1 MLKIRLKNK
10 SPFFN
15 EMKKGS
21 YCGSCAS
28 LVVHPSC
35 TSDLY
40 TGLENKLGLGPTC
53 CCLSSQ
59 ELMMCSGT
67 MVCRGRIRASCAGDD
82 SNGCADCDQGAG
94 AEASNGAASSCAG
107 SASCRSSSWWYR
119 CAANWSGGLSKCLC
133 RSEQDCRGDQ
143 NFLHGISFL
152 VKQWRE
158 KVETDRTSIRL

>member
-10 SPFFN
+10 SPFFS

-21 YCGSCAS
+21 YCGSCAA
-28 LVVHPSC
+28 LVVRPSC
-35 TSDLY
+35 ASDHY
-40 TGLENKLGLGPTC
+40 TGLENKLVLGSTC

-59 ELMMCSGT
+59 ELMMRSGT
-67 MVCRGRIRASCAGDD
+67 MVGRGRIRACCAGDD

-94 AEASNGAASSCAG
+94 AQAGNGAAGSCASRG
-107 SASCRSSSWWYR
+107 GCWCWCWCRSR
-119 CAANWSGGLSKCLC
+119 LSHCL
-133 RSEQDCRGDQ
+133 RGREAQDCRGDQ